1 MENVWAVSLHGIY
14 KINIEDLIVYYELNV
29 NQDIVKTWYI
39 LGTCVNRNGEVFIG
53 GVNGLNF
60 LILLN

>member
-39 LGTCVNRNGEVFIG
+39 WEHASTAMEKYL
-53 GVNGLNF
+53 
-60 LILLN
+60 